1 MKRKVSGSIVTY
13 NNGDII
19 QECIQS
25 ILEHTKNIDFTLYVI
40 DNGSTDETV
49 DIIRRNFEQVKL
61 ICNERNTGFGHGH
74 NKVLSQMD
82 SDYHVVINPDI
93 TLHSDV
99 ISKMCDYLDNHED
112 VMMITPKILNE
123 DGTQQYLPKYC
134 PSIRY
139 VIISKLK
146 PFRYL
151 RKRYTREMEELSAPT
166 EVEFCTGCFFL
177 MRSRDFKALS
187 GFDDR
192 FFMYCEDAD
201 LSRRVRKSGKIIFY
215 PPVSVTHKWKRDN
228 TGNIKGVFRF
238 LSSLLKYFLKWGVEF

>member
-19 QECIQS
+19 QECIHS
-25 ILEHTKNIDFTLYVI
+25 ILEHTEDIDFTLYVM

-49 DIIRRNFEQVKL
+49 DIIRKNFDRVRL
-61 ICNERNTGFGHGH
+61 ICNETNTGFGHGH
-74 NKVLSQMD
+74 NTVLSVMD

-93 TLHSDV
+93 TLNSDV
-99 ISKMCDYLDNHED
+99 IQELCGYLDEHPD

-139 VIISKLK
+139 VIISKFK

-151 RKRYTREMEELSAPT
+151 RKKYTREQEELQVPT
-166 EVEFCTGCFFL
+166 EVEFCTGCFFV
-177 MRSRDFKALS
+177 MRSRDFKALQ
-187 GFDDR
+187 GFDQR

-201 LSRRVRKSGKIIFY
+201 LSRRVRQTGKIIFY

-228 TGNIKGVFRF
+228 TGNLKGIFRF
-238 LSSLLKYFLKWGVEF
+238 LSSLLKYFLKWGFEF